1 VNPAVAFAAAVA
13 LLMLFFGRR
22 SRRQYLLLPEIP
34 AAAEAQE
41 ISGRVTA
48 IVPARNEEAV
58 IARCVRS
65 LAGQAARVLVVDDH
79 SADRTAE
86 EARAA
91 GAAVI
96 PAPPL
101 PPGWLGKP
109 HACWTGAQQAET
121 EWLLFVDADTWYQP
135 AFLPSI
141 LAFARARALDA
152 VTLFPRQVCLRW
164 YESALVEYGLGLYF
178 SGVDSTRLLDPRAP
192 DALANGQCILIRR
205 DAYLRIGGH
214 EAVASSVTEDV
225 ALAAILKRH
234 GVPFAVCRAERLASV
249 RMYDSFRSLWRG
261 FQKNSFRVL
270 FHNPR
275 TGLLVILATIVMTSW
290 LPAAVLLAASGAGL
304 AAALFALIPAAA
316 WRPWYGTWRRALWA
330 PLAIYL
336 FQGIVVSAMLAS
348 LTGRGAVWKGR
359 RV

>member
-1 VNPAVAFAAAVA
+1 MNPSLAIAALAAALILWFA
-13 LLMLFFGRR
+13 RR
-22 SRRQYLLLPEIP
+22 SRTQYLRLPELP
-34 AAAEAQE
+34 AGGGAIDPRA
-41 ISGRVTA
+41 RVTA
-48 IVPARNEEAV
+48 VVPARDEQAN

-65 LAGQAARVLVVDDH
+65 LAPFVPVLVVDDH
-79 SADRTAE
+79 SRDATAA

-91 GAAVI
+91 GARVVA
-96 PAPPL
+96 APPL
-101 PPGWLGKP
+101 PEGWLGKP

-121 EWLLFVDADTWYQP
+121 EWILFVDADTWYEP

-141 LAFARARALDA
+141 LAFAHDRGLDA
-152 VTLFPRQVCLRW
+152 VTVFPRQVCLRW

-178 SGVDSTRLLDPRAP
+178 SGVDAARLLDPGSP

-214 EAVASSVTEDV
+214 QAVASSVTEDV
-225 ALAAILKRH
+225 ALAALLKRR
-234 GVPFAVCRAERLASV
+234 GVPFAVCRAEQLASV

-275 TGLLVILATIVMTSW
+275 TGLLVVLATIAMTLW
-290 LPAAVLLAASGAGL
+290 LPAAALLAASGHWL
-304 AAALFALIPAAA
+304 AAAFYPLIPAAA
-316 WRPWYGTWRRALWA
+316 WRPWYGGWRRALWA

-348 LTGRGAVWKGR
+348 FTGRGAVWKGR

>member
-1 VNPAVAFAAAVA
+1 MNPALAIAALAAALILWFA
-13 LLMLFFGRR
+13 RR
-22 SRRQYLLLPEIP
+22 SRAQYLRLPELLPVEEAIDPSPLATAVIP
-34 AAAEAQE
+34 ARDEQA
-41 ISGRVTA
+41 
-48 IVPARNEEAV
+48 N

-65 LAGQAARVLVVDDH
+65 LAPFVPVIVVDDH
-79 SADRTAE
+79 SRDATAE

-91 GAAVI
+91 GARVVS
-96 PAPPL
+96 APPL
-101 PPGWLGKP
+101 PEGWLGKP
-109 HACWTGAQQAET
+109 HACWTGAREAKT
-121 EWLLFVDADTWYQP
+121 EWLLFVDADTWYEP

-141 LAFARARALDA
+141 LAFAHDRGLDA
-152 VTLFPRQVCLRW
+152 VTVFPRQVCLRW

-178 SGVDSTRLLDPRAP
+178 SGVDAARLLDPGSP

-214 EAVASSVTEDV
+214 QAVASSVTEDV
-225 ALAAILKRH
+225 ALAALLKRR

-249 RMYDSFRSLWRG
+249 RMYNSFLSLWRG

-275 TGLLVILATIVMTSW
+275 TGLRVVLATIAMTSW
-290 LPAAVLLAASGAGL
+290 LPAAALLAASGHWL
-304 AAALFALIPAAA
+304 AAALSPLIPAAA
-316 WRPWYGTWRRALWA
+316 WRPWYGAWRRALWA